1 MMEKLI
7 QTIYHGSNINLS
19 NTGFSQT
26 SETFLHELYSQLQT
40 ITVPKYSI
48 DNINEMKYG
57 QHFNSIPNNIKS
69 YIKKTK
75 MFSTYIKSKIGSK
88 HVEIYFMH
96 PNKFFNDDIINLVLK
111 WLVYAYSIAP
121 DGCSRQL
128 RVFIYLTPLKK
139 EIPDFEVIDHNH
151 ANNAFTFACIEN
163 NEINIFREEE
173 WFKVFIHET
182 IHALGIDFSQFNHGR
197 ISNPVL
203 KNIYNINIDFHLH
216 EAYCETLATFFNVC
230 LRHQHQSFK
239 VFYKNLKKKLFLE
252 SVFSLY
258 QSAKILNHSGID
270 YKQLIRGKSP
280 QKYNEKTPLF
290 SYFIIKSTLFY
301 NLDAFLIS
309 RSSKGIVFKELHLKS
324 FLELIQRMY
333 KKIPYVK
340 DLTKIQS
347 MISNFKHPQA
357 KSLRFSLFG

>member
-1 MMEKLI
+1 MEKLI
-7 QTIYHGSNINLS
+7 QTLYHGSNTQLINTL
-19 NTGFSQT
+19 F
-26 SETFLHELYSQLQT
+26 SETSKKFLHKLYSQLQT
-40 ITVPKYSI
+40 IKVPDYSI
-48 DNINEMKYG
+48 DNINATKYG
-57 QHFNSIPNNIKS
+57 DHFNSIPNNIKS

-75 MFSTYIKSKIGSK
+75 MFCTHIKCKIDSK

-96 PNKFFNDDIINLVLK
+96 PDKHFSDMIDLILR
-111 WLVYAYSIAP
+111 WLTYAYSIAP

-128 RVFIYLTPLKK
+128 RVFIYLTPFKK
-139 EIPDFEVIDHNH
+139 EIPNFEVIDRSH

-197 ISNPVL
+197 ISNPAL
-203 KNIYNINIDFHLH
+203 KKIYNINIDFHLH

-239 VFYKNLKKKLFLE
+239 VFYKNLHKKLFLE
-252 SVFSLY
+252 AIFSLY
-258 QSAKILNHSGID
+258 QSAKILNRYGID
-270 YKQLIRGKSP
+270 YKQLIRGRSP
-280 QKYNEKTPLF
+280 QMYNENTPLF

-301 NLDAFLIS
+301 HLDAFIIS
-309 RSSKGIVFKELHLKS
+309 RSSKGIVFKEQHLKS
-324 FLELIQRMY
+324 FLELIERMS
-333 KKIPYVK
+333 KKIPYSK
-340 DLTKIQS
+340 DISKIQT

-357 KSLRFSLFG
+357 KSLRFSLYG